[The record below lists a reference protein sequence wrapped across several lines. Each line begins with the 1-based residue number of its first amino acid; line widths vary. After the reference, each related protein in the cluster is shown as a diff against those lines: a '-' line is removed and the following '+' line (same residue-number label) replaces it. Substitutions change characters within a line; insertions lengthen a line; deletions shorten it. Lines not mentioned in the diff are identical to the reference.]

1 MKFVISLYGGN
12 VAVGRFLLEVF
23 YMTNLTKKQ
32 KNRRLAESAL
42 MLALSTIL
50 SELAVF
56 SLPFGGSVTLFSQVP
71 IILISY
77 RYGVKWGLTTG
88 LAMSIIQLIF
98 GIQNFSYVSGMTAFL
113 ILAFCDYLI
122 AFSALGLGGMFK
134 GKIKNDIL
142 AISLGGVV
150 VSVIRFI
157 CHFISGATIWKE
169 YAEGAPVL
177 EYSLKYNASYMLPEL
192 IITVVGLVIL
202 AGIFDLNSIELKTK
216 IKKKG
221 KE

>member
-1 MKFVISLYGGN
+1 
-12 VAVGRFLLEVF
+12 
-23 YMTNLTKKQ
+23 MTNLTKKE

-42 MLALSTIL
+42 MLALATIL

-71 IILISY
+71 VILISY

-88 LAMSIIQLIF
+88 LALSLIQLIF
-98 GIQNFSYVSGMTAFL
+98 GIQNFSYVSGISAFM
-113 ILAFCDYLI
+113 ILAFCDYII

-134 GKIKNDIL
+134 YKIKNDVL
-142 AISLGGVV
+142 AISFGGVV

-157 CHFISGATIWKE
+157 CHFISGATIWKD

-177 EYSLKYNASYMLPEL
+177 EYSFNYNASYMVPEL
-192 IITVVGLVIL
+192 IITVIGLVVI
-202 AGIFDLNSIELKTK
+202 AGIFDLNSLELKTK
-216 IKKKG
+216 IKKKS
-221 KE
+221 K

>member
-1 MKFVISLYGGN
+1 
-12 VAVGRFLLEVF
+12 
-23 YMTNLTKKQ
+23 MTNLTKKQ

-42 MLALSTIL
+42 MLALSTKL

-98 GIQNFSYVSGMTAFL
+98 GIQNFSYVSGITAFL
-113 ILAFCDYLI
+113 ILALCDYLI
-122 AFSALGLGGMFK
+122 AFTALGLGGMFK

-142 AISLGGVV
+142 AISLGGIV

-177 EYSLKYNASYMLPEL
+177 EYSFNYNASYMLPEL

-216 IKKKG
+216 IKKKQ
-221 KE
+221 K

>member
-1 MKFVISLYGGN
+1 
-12 VAVGRFLLEVF
+12 
-23 YMTNLTKKQ
+23 MTNLTKKQ

-50 SELAVF
+50 AELAVF

-71 IILISY
+71 VILVSY

-98 GIQNFSYVSGMTAFL
+98 GIQNFSYVSGMSAFL
-113 ILAFCDYLI
+113 ILALCDYLI

-134 GKIKNDIL
+134 NKIKNDVL
-142 AISLGGVV
+142 AISLGGVIV
-150 VSVIRFI
+150 TVIRFI

-177 EYSLKYNASYMLPEL
+177 EYSFSYNISYMLPEL

-202 AGIFDLNSIELKTK
+202 AGVFDLNSIELKTK
-216 IKKKG
+216 IKKKQ
-221 KE
+221 K

>member
-1 MKFVISLYGGN
+1 
-12 VAVGRFLLEVF
+12 
-23 YMTNLTKKQ
+23 MTNLTKKQ

-42 MLALSTIL
+42 MLALATIL

-98 GIQNFSYVSGMTAFL
+98 GIQNFSYVSGIGAFL
-113 ILAFCDYLI
+113 ILTLCDYII

-134 GKIKNDIL
+134 GRIKNDIL

-177 EYSLKYNASYMLPEL
+177 EYSLTYNASYMLPEL

-216 IKKKG
+216 IKKKQ
-221 KE
+221 K

>member
-1 MKFVISLYGGN
+1 
-12 VAVGRFLLEVF
+12 
-23 YMTNLTKKQ
+23 MTNLTKKQ

-98 GIQNFSYVSGMTAFL
+98 GIQNFSYVSGMVAFL

-177 EYSLKYNASYMLPEL
+177 EYSLTYNASYMLPEL

-216 IKKKG
+216 IKKKQ
-221 KE
+221 K

>member
-1 MKFVISLYGGN
+1 
-12 VAVGRFLLEVF
+12 
-23 YMTNLTKKQ
+23 MTNLTKKQ

-71 IILISY
+71 VVLISY

-98 GIQNFSYVSGMTAFL
+98 GIQNFSYVSGMSAFL
-113 ILAFCDYLI
+113 ILALCDYLI

-134 GKIKNDIL
+134 NKIKNDVL
-142 AISLGGVV
+142 AVSLGGVV
-150 VSVIRFI
+150 VTVIRFV

-177 EYSLKYNASYMLPEL
+177 EYSFTYNISYMLPEL

-202 AGIFDLNSIELKTK
+202 TGIFDLNSIELKTK
-216 IKKKG
+216 IKKKQ
-221 KE
+221 K

>member
-1 MKFVISLYGGN
+1 
-12 VAVGRFLLEVF
+12 
-23 YMTNLTKKQ
+23 MTNLTKKQ

-50 SELAVF
+50 AELAVF

-71 IILISY
+71 VILVSY

-88 LAMSIIQLIF
+88 LAMSIIQLVF
-98 GIQNFSYVSGMTAFL
+98 GIQNFSYVSGMAAFF
-113 ILAFCDYLI
+113 ILALCDYLI

-150 VSVIRFI
+150 VTVIRFI

-177 EYSLKYNASYMLPEL
+177 EYSLTYNASYMLPEL

-216 IKKKG
+216 IKKKQ
-221 KE
+221 K

>member
-1 MKFVISLYGGN
+1 
-12 VAVGRFLLEVF
+12 
-23 YMTNLTKKQ
+23 MTNLTKKQ

-98 GIQNFSYVSGMTAFL
+98 GIQNFSYVSGMVAFL
-113 ILAFCDYLI
+113 ILALCDYLI

-142 AISLGGVV
+142 AISLGGIV

-177 EYSLKYNASYMLPEL
+177 EYSLTYNASYMLPEL

-216 IKKKG
+216 IKKKQ
-221 KE
+221 K

>member
-1 MKFVISLYGGN
+1 
-12 VAVGRFLLEVF
+12 
-23 YMTNLTKKQ
+23 MTNLTKKQ

-177 EYSLKYNASYMLPEL
+177 EYSLTYNASYMLPEL

-216 IKKKG
+216 IKRKNKN
-221 KE
+221 KSE

>member
-1 MKFVISLYGGN
+1 
-12 VAVGRFLLEVF
+12 
-23 YMTNLTKKQ
+23 MTNLTKKQ

-42 MLALSTIL
+42 MLALATIL

-56 SLPFGGSVTLFSQVP
+56 NLPFGGSVTLFSQVP

-88 LAMSIIQLIF
+88 LAMSVIQLIF
-98 GIQNFSYVSGMTAFL
+98 GLENFSYVSGISGFL
-113 ILAFCDYLI
+113 ILAFFDYII

-134 GKIKNDIL
+134 GRIKNNVV
-142 AISLGGVV
+142 AIALGGTVV
-150 VSVIRFI
+150 TAIRFV

-177 EYSLKYNASYMLPEL
+177 EYSLKYNGSYMLPEL
-192 IITVVGLVIL
+192 IITIVGLVVI
-202 AGIFDLNSIELKTK
+202 AGIFDLNSIELKTN
-216 IKKKG
+216 IKKKA
-221 KE
+221 K

>member
-1 MKFVISLYGGN
+1 
-12 VAVGRFLLEVF
+12 
-23 YMTNLTKKQ
+23 MTSLTKKQ

-50 SELAVF
+50 AELAVF

-71 IILISY
+71 VILISY

-98 GIQNFSYVSGMTAFL
+98 GIQNFSYVSGMSAFL
-113 ILAFCDYLI
+113 ILALCDYLI
-122 AFSALGLGGMFK
+122 AFSALGLGGVFK
-134 GKIKNDIL
+134 NKIKNDVL

-150 VSVIRFI
+150 VTVIRFV

-169 YAEGAPVL
+169 YAEGTPVL
-177 EYSLKYNASYMLPEL
+177 EYSFTYNASYMLPEL
-192 IITVVGLVIL
+192 IITVIGLVVV
-202 AGIFDLNSIELKTK
+202 AGIFDINSLELKTK
-216 IKKKG
+216 TKKKS
-221 KE
+221 K

>member
-1 MKFVISLYGGN
+1 
-12 VAVGRFLLEVF
+12 
-23 YMTNLTKKQ
+23 MTNLTKKQ

-42 MLALSTIL
+42 MLALSVIL

-56 SLPFGGSVTLFSQVP
+56 FLPFGGSVTLFSQVP
-71 IILISY
+71 VILVSY

-88 LAMSIIQLIF
+88 LALSVIQLIF
-98 GIQNFSYVSGMTAFL
+98 GLQNFSYVSGVVAFL
-113 ILAFCDYLI
+113 ILGLCDYII

-134 GKIKNDIL
+134 YKLKNDVL

-169 YAEGAPVL
+169 YAGDLPVF
-177 EYSLKYNASYMLPEL
+177 EYSFKYNGSYMLPEL
-192 IITVVGLVIL
+192 IITVVGLVVL
-202 AGIFDLNSIELKTK
+202 TSIFDLNSIELKTK
-216 IKKKG
+216 IKKKS
-221 KE
+221 K